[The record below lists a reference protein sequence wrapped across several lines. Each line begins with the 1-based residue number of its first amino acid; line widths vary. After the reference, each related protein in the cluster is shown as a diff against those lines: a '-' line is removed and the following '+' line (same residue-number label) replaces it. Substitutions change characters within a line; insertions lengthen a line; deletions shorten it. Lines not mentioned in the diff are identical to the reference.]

1 MKTRKASLLHL
12 PYGRAQRRGV
22 PRLQTKLDR
31 NCLYKTLIF
40 QRKRETQDSLFRQM
54 GQLKDRGCLDCKRNS
69 IKTAFIKT
77 LIFQRSMHMIAKLQR
92 ARVGNLSFFF
102 VKRAGGPTLTR
113 AGRAR
118 ARARAKYKP
127 KHRKLDFFVG

>member
-1 MKTRKASLLHL
+1 MKTRKVRLCD
-12 PYGRAQRRGV
+12 PPNGRAQRRGM
-22 PRLQTKLDR
+22 PRLQTKLDQ
-31 NCLYKTLIF
+31 NCLYKNLDLSTF
-40 QRKRETQDSLFRQM
+40 NAHDRKF
-54 GQLKDRGCLDCKRNS
+54 
-69 IKTAFIKT
+69 
-77 LIFQRSMHMIAKLQR
+77 QR

-118 ARARAKYKP
+118 ARARARAKYKP